1 MTQYM
6 ARIGRYAAAAAVTTL
21 MTGCATMG
29 IGSFV
34 ERGTDFA
41 RYRTYEWGPA
51 DALPTGDPRLDSN
64 PVFQDYF
71 QGAVDRQLA
80 VRHLDRALSG
90 TPDLLIHYHAS
101 VTQRVDDSVDQ
112 RYGYCGPEGCPPRVA
127 VSDVSTLVIDVVDR
141 STNRLIW
148 RGWAEDNLR
157 AILADQNQ
165 MEKRIN
171 QAVTKMMAQFPAGR

>member
-1 MTQYM
+1 M
-6 ARIGRYAAAAAVTTL
+6 ARVGRYTAAAAVVTIL
-21 MTGCATMG
+21 VTGCATMG

-34 ERGTDFA
+34 ERGTDFT

-51 DALPTGDPRLDSN
+51 DALPTGDPRLDNN
-64 PVFQDYF
+64 PVFNDYF

-80 VRHLDRALSG
+80 VKRLDRALSG

-101 VTQRVDDSVDQ
+101 VSQRVDDSIDQ
-112 RYGYCGPEGCPPRVA
+112 RYGYCGPEGCSPRVT
-127 VSDVSTLVIDVVDR
+127 VSDVSTLVIDVVDK

-157 AILADQNQ
+157 AILADQDQ

-171 QAVTKMMAQFPAGR
+171 EAVIRMMAQFPAGR